1 MVTILMVEVIVVNV
15 VITVMVRVMGIMV
28 CSDWE

>member
-1 MVTILMVEVIVVNV
+1 MVTILMVEVRVVNV